1 MNSKEAMWMNEKG
14 STQQHSLPVLVLGF
28 GDIEAIQRIIRAYIP
43 YMRRTVA
50 PSQQRE
56 IECHLL
62 EGVSLRLADM
72 RPNAPQ
78 ASLTLTVAEMH
89 ALNNALLGFIAFVR
103 NRVSPSQERDETL
116 QDTERL
122 RVHLAR
128 LLPTYLN

>member
-1 MNSKEAMWMNEKG
+1 MNENG
-14 STQQHSLPVLVLGF
+14 STQQHSLPVIVLGF

-43 YMRRTVA
+43 YMRRTVP

-62 EGVSLRLADM
+62 EGVSMRLAGM
-72 RPNAPQ
+72 RPDTPEV
-78 ASLTLTVAEMH
+78 SLILTVSEMRV
-89 ALNNALLGFIAFVR
+89 LNNALLGFIAFVR

-122 RVHLAR
+122 RMQLAR
-128 LLPTYLN
+128 LPPTYSS